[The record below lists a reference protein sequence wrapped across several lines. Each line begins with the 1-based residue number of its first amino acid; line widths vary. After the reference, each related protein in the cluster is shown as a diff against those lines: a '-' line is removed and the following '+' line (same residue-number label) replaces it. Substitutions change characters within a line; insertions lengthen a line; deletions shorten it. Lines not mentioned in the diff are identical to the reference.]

1 MSEAMGTPG
10 MAHPCQ
16 SASHTG
22 SQRKP
27 QLCDRSLYP
36 HLLCHRLLPL
46 YRSAR
51 RQSDHRCCPLFPG
64 IAYGCD
70 DVGVMIGDSNVL
82 LIIGGYAGLVSAVIA
97 AYLSAAIV
105 INSSLR
111 RAALPIFPA
120 MPTR

>member
-1 MSEAMGTPG
+1 
-10 MAHPCQ
+10 
-16 SASHTG
+16 
-22 SQRKP
+22 
-27 QLCDRSLYP
+27 
-36 HLLCHRLLPL
+36 
-46 YRSAR
+46 
-51 RQSDHRCCPLFPG
+51 
-64 IAYGCD
+64 
-70 DVGVMIGDSNVL
+70 MIGDSNVL